1 MSFTKN
7 FTEPFSMPKRLIKPQ
22 PMFDANLP
30 PSSILD
36 PMLMLKRN
44 SSKPCNLPKSLLRS
58 FWVLLKSSL
67 TLELTLLP
75 YDFQIPCEQYTWFST
90 FQC

>member
-7 FTEPFSMPKRLIKPQ
+7 FAKLFLTPKGLIKPWL
-22 PMFDANLP
+22 MFDANLP

-36 PMLMLKRN
+36 PMLMSKYN
-44 SSKPCNLPKSLLRS
+44 SSKPCDLPKSLLRS

-67 TLELTLLP
+67 TLELTLFP
-75 YDFQIPCEQYTWFST
+75 YDFQIPCEQYTRSST